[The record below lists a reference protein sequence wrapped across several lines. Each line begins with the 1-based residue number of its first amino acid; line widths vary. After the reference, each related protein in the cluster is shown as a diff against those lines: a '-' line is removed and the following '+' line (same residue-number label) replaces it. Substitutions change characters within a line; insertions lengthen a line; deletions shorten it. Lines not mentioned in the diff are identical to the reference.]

1 MLNVNYQV
9 RINNFQDSTKEYIDE
24 KLSKLN
30 KLIKDYQALT
40 VKIDQQSNIKNSI
53 TIYKIEINLVM
64 PNVFIKVAAKG
75 ENINQIIDSLMEPLT
90 KKIKRY
96 NSQKERW
103 SAHKEWKQEQ
113 ILEQELLASANKLKQ
128 SQAEQEYIPDIKRK
142 YYENDRPMHP
152 SEAIERMEL
161 LGHDSFL
168 FKNIENMKYGMIYRR
183 SDGGYGLIQPQS

>member
-30 KLIKDYQALT
+30 KLIKDYQSLS
-40 VKIDQQSNIKNSI
+40 VKIDQESNIKNSI
-53 TIYKIEINLVM
+53 TIFKIEINLVM
-64 PNVFIKVAAKG
+64 PNVFIKVASKG
-75 ENINQIIDSLMEPLT
+75 ENLNQIIDSLIEPLT

-113 ILEQELLASANKLKQ
+113 LIEQDIIASASKIKH
-128 SQAEQEYIPDIKRK
+128 ATTEQEYTPEIKRK
-142 YYENDRPMHP
+142 FYENDRPMHP